1 MEVAEAQREVRS
13 VYLGSFVGHLVIGLL
28 WLASAAVSTWLS
40 LKVGAISLVIAGFFI
55 YPLTQLILHLS
66 GRPAS
71 LSRENPLR
79 ELSIEVAFMIGPLF
93 LLVGAAT
100 LHKAAWFYP
109 SMMIVIGA
117 HYLPFSFVYGMRQ
130 FIGLS
135 VILMFTGILVGMYA
149 PSLSTAAAWFAG
161 VVFLGF
167 AFVGLAVSRKECVP
181 LSSPTG
187 A

>member
-13 VYLGSFVGHLVIGLL
+13 VYLGSFVGHLVIGCL
-28 WLASAAVSTWLS
+28 WLVSAALSTWLS
-40 LKVGAISLVIAGFFI
+40 LKVGAITLLITGFFI
-55 YPLTQLILHLS
+55 FPLIQLVLRAC

-71 LSRENPLR
+71 LSRENPLW
-79 ELSIEVAFMIGPLF
+79 ELSVELALMTGPLF
-93 LLVGAAT
+93 FLVGAAT

-117 HYLPFSFVYGMRQ
+117 HYLPFSFLYGMRQ

-149 PSLSTAAAWFAG
+149 PGLSTLAAWFAG
-161 VVFLGF
+161 VLFVGF
-167 AFVGLAVSRKECVP
+167 AFIGLAVSRKESASFSNAATV
-181 LSSPTG
+181 
-187 A
+187 